1 MSDIVFFIILF
12 LVCFILHELFLCCI
26 KSKPDLKFFLFW
38 MVVCVSLNYF
48 FTIGASAY
56 AFLVYCFIFGADAD
70 DSPKKSSGTSA
81 SDGSCSSEY
90 KLYEN
95 GTQRISNISKTGY
108 YYCDGTESWNGML
121 GEEHR
126 SNGETVYDNA
136 YIPGQRDIYDN
147 EGNYIGYEYEDSLGI
162 THRVN
167 K

>member
-1 MSDIVFFIILF
+1 MSSIVFIIIMF
-12 LVCFILHELFLCCI
+12 FVCLILHEIFLSCI

-38 MVVCVSLNYF
+38 MGVCVALYYIF
-48 FTIGASAY
+48 ALGASIY
-56 AFLVYCFIFGADAD
+56 AFLVYCFVFGADAD

-81 SDGSCSSEY
+81 SNSSRSSED

-95 GTQRISNISKTGY
+95 GTRRISNISKTGY
-108 YYCDGTESWNGML
+108 YYSDGRESWNGML

-126 SNGETVYDNA
+126 NNGETVYDNA
-136 YIPGQRDIYDN
+136 YIPGQRDIYDKN
-147 EGNYIGYEYEDSLGI
+147 GNYIGYEYEDSLGI